1 MDSSYESEHSLS
13 KATTPDESDIETQ
26 LLAEQEGCKLIEE
39 KEKLQKEIDVIRA
52 QFDQAIQVTKN
63 MDAIHHKNQ
72 KLAKALR
79 AIQSEKDELKRKLE
93 ISQNANDE
101 IESKFNEEKIAF
113 SQQRQHEAAEREKEL
128 SRTKKEYEKKVEELK
143 NKLEQVSLA
152 KEKSDLHNKMLR
164 SKVERLLHCSSQFF
178 CLTITDIDALIDLV
192 SNTSTIPPP
201 PVPQTEAQ
209 PAPYFNN
216 NFNEQII
223 IFQKKFKINR
233 QKLKITKKQNESLQS
248 EINFLKHDMSEKEKK
263 QKLIA
268 QEYEAK
274 IKQVKEEY
282 LLKISDANELNK
294 KLEEKINSLK
304 AEMQNLKSELKD
316 FRLQKI
322 AQESVSLETQDNSKP
337 NVDNKKNDE
346 GGNHL
351 IGYHEE
357 IESLKLTNS
366 DLTQK
371 LQESTEKCK
380 KLFSRIKN
388 LESENNKFEIA
399 ADNYKNKFE
408 ALQTTHD
415 QTILEVETLRQ
426 TLHSKPDP
434 KPRHEDQKL
443 ARRMKLQN
451 DRLEQ
456 TIRSL
461 NNQIHELS
469 VENEGL
475 RRNENNLQSQL
486 QSIKDDLE
494 ESQQKISSLS
504 DELSDTKMQ
513 LREKPVLT
521 ADDIIPPYAW
531 SFNEFDKDLTSDI
544 QKIISNPLLQP
555 TSKLNNIYK
564 AINRHFTSLLNQK
577 DEQSSYLNQELQS
590 MKDTFNQFIIDLC
603 IALQIQSMTKEEF
616 TLEKVSQVTIQKIK
630 ELIQLYENEKRRN
643 AQCSSFIDHFTQE
656 FGNTDP
662 VDLHA
667 QVNSI
672 RTALDTQSKAIKVRS
687 KQCRSLKKALHSMKQ
702 ATSDEISALNSDLS
716 DITTSKDKLK
726 AKCNDL
732 SVQNTKLKREVQVA
746 KNQIRELKA
755 SCEEKEQI
763 LREEFENKLQESSV
777 KLTTTT
783 EELQSQIK
791 RLQSEKEKIEET
803 VLNGEKSLLMLKNVI
818 EQERKTNSQKDDA
831 MKQLKQTKDNEIE
844 QIIAK
849 NKAEKDQLIT
859 SHEEAV
865 TAIKKQCEE
874 HRIDLVKVSQELA
887 SSLKKRDE
895 LKMTII
901 QLKREKMKLEG
912 KIESMNDQMKREK
925 QLVDAAAKTKI
936 IQSEESLN
944 QKLIEAKNKWESE
957 KRRIFSYAAD
967 EFRSYYDKSDT
978 MDERSFKNFLGRI
991 KKELDRLNDSDT
1003 IIRRLV
1009 CAEPRQSTDDAV
1021 AQFIMP

>member
-1 MDSSYESEHSLS
+1 MDSSYESDHSLS
-13 KATTPDESDIETQ
+13 KGATPDESDIETQ

-39 KEKLQKEIDVIRA
+39 KEKLQKEIDVIRT

-79 AIQSEKDELKRKLE
+79 AIQFEKDDLQKKLE
-93 ISQNANDE
+93 ISQNANAE
-101 IESKFNEEKIAF
+101 IESKLNEEKIAF

-128 SRTKKEYEKKVEELK
+128 SKTKKEYEKKIKELK
-143 NKLEQVSLA
+143 NKLEEISLA

-178 CLTITDIDALIDLV
+178 CLTISDIDALIDLI
-192 SNTSTIPPP
+192 SNSSSIPPQP
-201 PVPQTEAQ
+201 APQPEPQ

-216 NFNEQII
+216 NLNEQII

-233 QKLKITKKQNESLQS
+233 QKLKQAKKQNESFQS
-248 EINFLKHDMSEKEKK
+248 EINILKHDMAEKDKK

-274 IKQVKEEY
+274 IKHIKEECS
-282 LLKISDANELNK
+282 LKISDANDVNR
-294 KLEEKINSLK
+294 KLEEKLNSLK
-304 AEMQNLKSELKD
+304 NEMQNLKSELKD

-322 AQESVSLETQDNSKP
+322 AQESTTLENQEYTK
-337 NVDNKKNDE
+337 NVENKKND
-346 GGNHL
+346 NSDNNL
-351 IGYHEE
+351 IGFHEE
-357 IESLKLTNS
+357 IESLKLSNS

-388 LESENNKFEIA
+388 LESENNKFEIEVE
-399 ADNYKNKFE
+399 NYKNKYD

-434 KPRHEDQKL
+434 KPRHEDHKL

-451 DRLEQ
+451 DRLEK

-486 QSIKDDLE
+486 QTIKDDLE

-513 LREKPVLT
+513 LHEKPVLT
-521 ADDIIPPYAW
+521 PDDIIPPYAW
-531 SFNEFDKDLTSDI
+531 SFTEFDKELSGSI

-555 TSKLNNIYK
+555 PSKLNNIYK
-564 AINRHFTSLLNQK
+564 AINKHFTTLLEHK
-577 DEQSSYLNQELQS
+577 DEQSAYLSQELQS
-590 MKDTFNQFIIDLC
+590 MKDAFNQFIIDLC
-603 IALQIQSMTKEEF
+603 IALQIQSMTKDEF
-616 TLEKVSQVTIQKIK
+616 TLEKVSQAAIHKIK
-630 ELIQLYENEKRRN
+630 ELIQMYENEKRQN
-643 AQCSSFIDHFTQE
+643 AQCTAFIDHFTAE

-672 RTALDTQSKAIKVRS
+672 RTALDTQSKAIKIRS
-687 KQCRSLKKALHSMKQ
+687 KQCRTLRKALHSIKQ
-702 ATSDEISALNSDLS
+702 TTNDEITTLSTDLS
-716 DITTSKDKLK
+716 NVTTSKDKLK

-732 SVQNTKLKREVQVA
+732 SVQNSKLKREIQIA
-746 KNQIRELKA
+746 NNQIRELKVA
-755 SCEEKEQI
+755 CEEKEQA
-763 LREEFENKLQESSV
+763 LREDFENKLQESSV
-777 KLTTTT
+777 KLSKTTD
-783 EELQSQIK
+783 ELQNQIK
-791 RLQSEKEKIEET
+791 RLQAEKEKSEET

-818 EQERKTNSQKDDA
+818 EQERKTSSQKDDA
-831 MKQLKQTKDNEIE
+831 MKQLKESKDNEIE

-849 NKAEKDQLIT
+849 NKAEKDQLIST
-859 SHEEAV
+859 HEESIS
-865 TAIKKQCEE
+865 AIKRQCEV

-901 QLKREKMKLEG
+901 QLKREKMKLEN

-925 QLVDAAAKTKI
+925 QLVDAEAKTKI
-936 IQSEESLN
+936 IACEESLN
-944 QKLIEAKNKWESE
+944 QKMLEAKNKWESE

-978 MDERSFKNFLGRI
+978 IDERSFKNFLSRI